1 MLPKS
6 CLISLVFF
14 DWLLVCV
21 FQVKVVLN
29 VCIYV
34 ILLKQSYSYYKD
46 NIYISYE
53 RFLKYGFSEFIY

>member
-1 MLPKS
+1 
-6 CLISLVFF
+6 
-14 DWLLVCV
+14 V